1 MSSQQFPMQE
11 YSKKGKTKN
20 FCEIKQRG
28 LTKQFLLF
36 WVI

>member
-20 FCEIKQRG
+20 FYWVKGIG
-28 LTKQFLLF
+28 LTKRFLLF
-36 WVI
+36 GD